1 MRRFLWIA
9 SVTILTVLT
18 GGPAAH
24 AGRRVAL
31 VIGNAQY
38 AHEGRLDNPGNDAR
52 AVGAALKRVRFDDVE
67 VVLDADLIAMQ
78 RALADFARKADG
90 ADLALIY
97 YSGHGIE
104 VDGKNYLIPV
114 SARLTDAGD
123 ADFETVPLEQAL
135 LAADRAGKVKIV
147 VLDACRDN
155 PFRVRMVRTGKQGTR
170 SVGRGLAAPAAA
182 ATGMLV
188 AYAARAG
195 SVAEDGPTGG
205 NSPFTAAFLKF
216 VESPRV
222 DVRIMLGRVRDE
234 VVRATGR
241 QEPFTYG
248 SLGGEEVF
256 LSATATALSDP
267 APQGAE
273 AKERGR
279 LALLRKQEEQRK
291 AAEAAQRDPAL
302 SVRPGSGE
310 SFRDCEVCPE
320 MVVVPAGSFMM
331 GSPPGEGGH
340 KNYEGPQHQV
350 IIARPFAV
358 GKFEVTFAEWDACV
372 AERACAP
379 IPDGGWGRGR
389 RPVMNVSWDDIAKEY
404 LPWLNRKTGKAY
416 RVPTEAE
423 WEYAARAGT
432 TTPYAFGD
440 TIALSQA
447 QFSAPNDPQF
457 YPRNKTVEVGSFRPN
472 PFGLHDMHGNVS
484 EWVQDCFHDGYHD
497 APSDGTA
504 WTSGDCSLRVTR
516 GGSIGSFSTYIR
528 SAARWRQPPGTR
540 LLAVGLRV
548 MRPLAP

>member
-9 SVTILTVLT
+9 SIAILVVLA
-18 GGPAAH
+18 GAPAAH
-24 AGRRVAL
+24 ADRRVAL

-52 AVGAALKRVRFDDVE
+52 AVGAALKRIGFDDVG
-67 VVLDADLIAMQ
+67 VVLDTDLIAMQ

-114 SARLTDAGD
+114 SAKLTDAGD

-135 LAADRAGKVKIV
+135 LAADRARKVKIV

-155 PFRVRMVRTGKQGTR
+155 PFRVRMVRTAKQGTR

-182 ATGMLV
+182 NGMLV

-195 SVAEDGPTGG
+195 SVASDGPKGG
-205 NSPFTAAFLKF
+205 NSPFTAAFLRF

-256 LSATATALSDP
+256 LNAAAGLLDP

-273 AKERGR
+273 AKERER
-279 LALLRKQEEQRK
+279 VALLRRQEEQRK
-291 AAEAAQRDPAL
+291 AEEAARRDPAL

-320 MVVVPAGSFMM
+320 LVLVPPGSFVM
-331 GSPPGEGGH
+331 GSPSGEDGR

-350 IIARPFAV
+350 TIAPPFAV
-358 GKFEVTFAEWDACV
+358 GKFEVTFSEWDACV
-372 AERACAP
+372 AEQGCAP
-379 IPDGGWGRGR
+379 MPDGGWGRDR

-416 RVPTEAE
+416 RLLTEAE

-440 TIALSQA
+440 SIALSQA
-447 QFSAPNDPQF
+447 QFSDPNAPQF

-484 EWVQDCFHDGYHD
+484 EWVQDCFHEGYQD
-497 APSDGTA
+497 APSDGSA
-504 WTSGDCSLRVTR
+504 WTSGDCSFRVTR
-516 GGSIGSFSTYIR
+516 GGSIGTFSSSAR
-528 SAARWRQPPGTR
+528 SAARWRQPPATR
-540 LLAVGLRV
+540 LLAVGVRV
-548 MRPLAP
+548 MRPVAP